1 MALTSFV
8 PAIRQSLNL
17 VSPQLPY
24 LQNEGDARFL

>member
-17 VSPQLPY
+17 LNRQLPY
-24 LQNEGDARFL
+24 LQNEGDASFL